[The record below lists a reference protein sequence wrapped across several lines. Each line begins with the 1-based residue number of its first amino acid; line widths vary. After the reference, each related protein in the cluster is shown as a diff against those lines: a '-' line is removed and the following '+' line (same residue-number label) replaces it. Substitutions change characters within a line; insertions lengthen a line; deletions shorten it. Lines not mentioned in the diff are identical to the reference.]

1 MATANMKVHKRR
13 SRRKI
18 AAVNFLSNISL
29 DGTHKD
35 TKYAMFN
42 RKHHRLKDESVEE
55 VNNVN
60 VNTAVSGKQ
69 ILDEELCDEDS
80 VDGTRSL
87 VPVDT
92 QSAGTQHV
100 VSVQIEV
107 IPSEGPSVPPEP
119 TLSMINVT
127 PTKRFARSGSY
138 SGEHERLA
146 RRNLMQPLNDSLG
159 LMQSDRQLDR
169 CRRSSSLSNESCDS
183 APRDGT
189 IRFMSPTDSKRLARK
204 GRLLLVSKRKIPI
217 AVCSTLPY
225 SRNKIQGRS
234 DEDILI
240 TSIKSAVEGQ
250 VPKGLHALVRVDDGQ
265 DISYSELLVASRDGP
280 LRRSMSEQVPLNI
293 PDTPL
298 ATVLKQHYQSW
309 GNCREFGR
317 SVSYDPT
324 HLHRSSVIASGLH
337 RVPEEEDDT
346 PYDPSALDDPELQS
360 GRYRNL
366 LRLTSYLTSV
376 IDYVKP
382 STLKKELNEK
392 FKEKFPNIQLTL
404 TKLRSL
410 KKELRRIAAV
420 KCGLDIWVVAQAY
433 VFFEKLILK
442 INKQNR
448 KLCAGA
454 CLMLSA
460 KLNDVKGDQLTK
472 LIENIEDGLRV
483 NRKELV
489 SFEFACLVSLK
500 LALHTSDQEIFPH
513 YQRLLYQ
520 S

>member
-1 MATANMKVHKRR
+1 MATANMKQHKRR

-42 RKHHRLKDESVEE
+42 RKFHRLKDENVEE
-55 VNNVN
+55 INNINVN
-60 VNTAVSGKQ
+60 KAVSGKQ
-69 ILDEELCDEDS
+69 ILDEELCDDES
-80 VDGTRSL
+80 VDGTRSV

-92 QSAGTQHV
+92 QSAGTQHI

-107 IPSEGPSVPPEP
+107 IPNDEPTVTPEP
-119 TLSMINVT
+119 LPSINVT
-127 PTKRFARSGSY
+127 PTKRFSRSGSY

-146 RRNLMQPLNDSLG
+146 RRRMIQPLNDSLG
-159 LMQSDRQLDR
+159 QMQSDRLDR
-169 CRRSSSLSNESCDS
+169 YRRSSSLSNESSDS
-183 APRDGT
+183 ANRDAS

-225 SRNKIQGRS
+225 SRTKIQGRS
-234 DEDILI
+234 EDDILI
-240 TSIKSAVEGQ
+240 TRTRHHSGTKSSAEGQ
-250 VPKGLHALVRVDDGQ
+250 IQLGLHALVRVDDGQ
-265 DISYSELLVASRDGP
+265 DISYCELLVASKEGL

-298 ATVLKQHYQSW
+298 CT
-309 GNCREFGR
+309 
-317 SVSYDPT
+317 
-324 HLHRSSVIASGLH
+324 
-337 RVPEEEDDT
+337 VPEEEVDI

-366 LRLTSYLTSV
+366 LRFTSYLTSV

-382 STLKKELNEK
+382 SSLKKELNEK

-410 KKELRRIAAV
+410 KRELRQIASV

-442 INKQNR
+442 LQINKQNR

-472 LIENIEDGLRV
+472 LIEHIEDDLRV

-500 LALHTSDQEIFPH
+500 FALHTSDQEIFPH

>member
-1 MATANMKVHKRR
+1 MATANMKLHKRR

-42 RKHHRLKDESVEE
+42 RKHHRLKDENVEDS
-55 VNNVN
+55 NNINVN
-60 VNTAVSGKQ
+60 KAVSGKQ
-69 ILDEELCDEDS
+69 IMDEDSCDEDS

-87 VPVDT
+87 VPVDM
-92 QSAGTQHV
+92 QSAGTQHI

-107 IPSEGPSVPPEP
+107 IPNDGPTVTPEPPPSV
-119 TLSMINVT
+119 NVT
-127 PTKRFARSGSY
+127 PTKRFSRSGSY
-138 SGEHERLA
+138 SGEHERIA
-146 RRNLMQPLNDSLG
+146 RRKMIQPLNDPLG
-159 LMQSDRQLDR
+159 QMQSDRLDR
-169 CRRSSSLSNESCDS
+169 YRRSSSLSNESSDS
-183 APRDGT
+183 AIKDGS

-204 GRLLLVSKRKIPI
+204 GR
-217 AVCSTLPY
+217 
-225 SRNKIQGRS
+225 S
-234 DEDILI
+234 DDDLLI
-240 TSIKSAVEGQ
+240 TRTRHHSGTKSSAEGQ
-250 VPKGLHALVRVDDGQ
+250 ITLGLHALVRVDDGQ
-265 DISYSELLVASRDGP
+265 DISYSELLVSSKEGP
-280 LRRSMSEQVPLNI
+280 LRRSLSEQVPLNI

-298 ATVLKQHYQSW
+298 ST
-309 GNCREFGR
+309 GREFGR

-324 HLHRSSVIASGLH
+324 HLHRSSVIASGLK
-337 RVPEEEDDT
+337 RVPEEEDDVS
-346 PYDPSALDDPELQS
+346 YDPSVLDDPELQS

-366 LRLTSYLTSV
+366 LRFTSYLTSV

-392 FKEKFPNIQLTL
+392 FKEKFPSIQLTL

-410 KKELRRIAAV
+410 KRELRQIASV

-472 LIENIEDGLRV
+472 LIENIEDDLRV

-500 LALHTSDQEIFPH
+500 FALHTSDQEIFPH

>member
-298 ATVLKQHYQSW
+298 ATV
-309 GNCREFGR
+309 
-317 SVSYDPT
+317 
-324 HLHRSSVIASGLH
+324 
-337 RVPEEEDDT
+337 PEEEDDT

-442 INKQNR
+442 LQINKQNR

>member
-309 GNCREFGR
+309 GN
-317 SVSYDPT
+317 
-324 HLHRSSVIASGLH
+324 L
-337 RVPEEEDDT
+337 PEEEDDT

-442 INKQNR
+442 LQINKQNR

>member
-298 ATVLKQHYQSW
+298 ATV
-309 GNCREFGR
+309 
-317 SVSYDPT
+317 
-324 HLHRSSVIASGLH
+324 
-337 RVPEEEDDT
+337 PEEEDDT

-404 TKLRSL
+404 TKLR
-410 KKELRRIAAV
+410 
-420 KCGLDIWVVAQAY
+420 
-433 VFFEKLILK
+433 
-442 INKQNR
+442 
-448 KLCAGA
+448 
-454 CLMLSA
+454 
-460 KLNDVKGDQLTK
+460 
-472 LIENIEDGLRV
+472 
-483 NRKELV
+483 RKELV

>member
-1 MATANMKVHKRR
+1 MATANMKQHKRR

-42 RKHHRLKDESVEE
+42 RKHHRLKDENVEE
-55 VNNVN
+55 INNVN
-60 VNTAVSGKQ
+60 VNKAVSGNN
-69 ILDEELCDEDS
+69 ILDEDLCDDES
-80 VDGTRSL
+80 VDGTRSV

-92 QSAGTQHV
+92 QSAGTQHI

-107 IPSEGPSVPPEP
+107 IPNDGPNVSPEAQP
-119 TLSMINVT
+119 QPSINIT
-127 PTKRFARSGSY
+127 PTKRFSRSGSY
-138 SGEHERLA
+138 SGEHERIA
-146 RRNLMQPLNDSLG
+146 RKRMIQPFNDSLG
-159 LMQSDRQLDR
+159 QMQCMCIVCWFAVIPIWAITCMRPLF
-169 CRRSSSLSNESCDS
+169 
-183 APRDGT
+183 PH
-189 IRFMSPTDSKRLARK
+189 
-204 GRLLLVSKRKIPI
+204 RLLLVSKRKIPI

-225 SRNKIQGRS
+225 SRTKLQGRS
-234 DEDILI
+234 EDDILV
-240 TSIKSAVEGQ
+240 TRTRHHSGTKSSAEGQ
-250 VPKGLHALVRVDDGQ
+250 IQLGLHALVRVDDGQ
-265 DISYSELLVASRDGP
+265 DISYSELLVSSKEGL

-298 ATVLKQHYQSW
+298 CTVQKKRFQSS
-309 GNCREFGR
+309 GNCRDFGR

-324 HLHRSSVIASGLH
+324 HLHRTSVISSGLQ
-337 RVPEEEDDT
+337 RVPEEEIDV

-366 LRLTSYLTSV
+366 LRFTSYLTSV

-382 STLKKELNEK
+382 SSLKKELNEK

-410 KKELRRIAAV
+410 KRELRQIASV

-442 INKQNR
+442 LQINKQNR

-472 LIENIEDGLRV
+472 LIEHIEDDLRV

-500 LALHTSDQEIFPH
+500 FALHTSDQEIFPH

>member
-1 MATANMKVHKRR
+1 MATANMKQHKRR

-42 RKHHRLKDESVEE
+42 RKFHRLKDENVEE
-55 VNNVN
+55 INNINVN
-60 VNTAVSGKQ
+60 KAVSGKQ
-69 ILDEELCDEDS
+69 ILDEELCDDES
-80 VDGTRSL
+80 VDGTRSV

-92 QSAGTQHV
+92 QSAGTQHI

-107 IPSEGPSVPPEP
+107 IPNDEPTVTPEP
-119 TLSMINVT
+119 LPSINVT
-127 PTKRFARSGSY
+127 PTKRFSRSGSY

-146 RRNLMQPLNDSLG
+146 RRRMIQPLNDSLG
-159 LMQSDRQLDR
+159 QMQSDRLDR
-169 CRRSSSLSNESCDS
+169 YRRSSSLSNESSDS
-183 APRDGT
+183 ANRDAS

-225 SRNKIQGRS
+225 SRTKIQGRS
-234 DEDILI
+234 EDDILI
-240 TSIKSAVEGQ
+240 TRTRHHSGTKSSAEGQ
-250 VPKGLHALVRVDDGQ
+250 IQLGLHALVRVDDGQ
-265 DISYSELLVASRDGP
+265 DISYCELLVASKEGL

-298 ATVLKQHYQSW
+298 CTVLNQQYQSW
-309 GNCREFGR
+309 GN
-317 SVSYDPT
+317 
-324 HLHRSSVIASGLH
+324 L
-337 RVPEEEDDT
+337 PEEEVDI

-366 LRLTSYLTSV
+366 LRFTSYLTSV

-382 STLKKELNEK
+382 SSLKKELNEK

-410 KKELRRIAAV
+410 KRELRQIASV

-442 INKQNR
+442 LQINKQNR

-472 LIENIEDGLRV
+472 LIEHIEDDLRV

-500 LALHTSDQEIFPH
+500 FALHTSDQEIFPH

>member
-1 MATANMKVHKRR
+1 MATANMKLHKRR

-42 RKHHRLKDESVEE
+42 RKHHRLKDENVEDS
-55 VNNVN
+55 NNINVN
-60 VNTAVSGKQ
+60 KAVSGKQ
-69 ILDEELCDEDS
+69 IMDEDSCDEDS

-87 VPVDT
+87 VPVDM
-92 QSAGTQHV
+92 QSAGTQHI

-107 IPSEGPSVPPEP
+107 IPNDGPTVTPEPPPSV
-119 TLSMINVT
+119 NVT
-127 PTKRFARSGSY
+127 PTKRFSRSGSY
-138 SGEHERLA
+138 SGEHERIA
-146 RRNLMQPLNDSLG
+146 RRKMIQPLNDPLG
-159 LMQSDRQLDR
+159 QMQSDRLDR
-169 CRRSSSLSNESCDS
+169 YRRSSSLSNESSDS
-183 APRDGT
+183 AIKDGS

-204 GRLLLVSKRKIPI
+204 GR
-217 AVCSTLPY
+217 
-225 SRNKIQGRS
+225 S
-234 DEDILI
+234 DDDLLI
-240 TSIKSAVEGQ
+240 TRTRHHSGTKSSAEGQ
-250 VPKGLHALVRVDDGQ
+250 ITLGLHALVRVDDGQ
-265 DISYSELLVASRDGP
+265 DISYSELLVSSKEGP
-280 LRRSMSEQVPLNI
+280 LRRSLSEQVPLNI

-298 ATVLKQHYQSW
+298 STAKQ
-309 GNCREFGR
+309 NE
-317 SVSYDPT
+317 
-324 HLHRSSVIASGLH
+324 
-337 RVPEEEDDT
+337 VPEEEDDVS
-346 PYDPSALDDPELQS
+346 YDPSVLDDPELQS

-366 LRLTSYLTSV
+366 LRFTSYLTSV

-392 FKEKFPNIQLTL
+392 FKEKFPSIQLTL

-410 KKELRRIAAV
+410 KRELRQIASV

-442 INKQNR
+442 LQINKQNR

-472 LIENIEDGLRV
+472 LIENIEDDLRV

-500 LALHTSDQEIFPH
+500 FALHTSDQEIFPH

>member
-1 MATANMKVHKRR
+1 MATANMKQHKRR

-42 RKHHRLKDESVEE
+42 RKFHRLKDENVEE
-55 VNNVN
+55 INNINVN
-60 VNTAVSGKQ
+60 KAVSGKQ
-69 ILDEELCDEDS
+69 ILDEELCDDES
-80 VDGTRSL
+80 VDGTRSV

-92 QSAGTQHV
+92 QSAGTQHI

-107 IPSEGPSVPPEP
+107 IPNDEPTVTPEP
-119 TLSMINVT
+119 LPSINVT
-127 PTKRFARSGSY
+127 PTKRFSRSGSY

-146 RRNLMQPLNDSLG
+146 RRRMIQPLNDSLG
-159 LMQSDRQLDR
+159 QMQSDRLDR
-169 CRRSSSLSNESCDS
+169 YRRSSSLSNESSDS
-183 APRDGT
+183 ANRDAS

-225 SRNKIQGRS
+225 SRTKIQGRS
-234 DEDILI
+234 EDDILI
-240 TSIKSAVEGQ
+240 TRTRHHSGTKSSAEGQ
-250 VPKGLHALVRVDDGQ
+250 IQLGLHALVRVDDGQ
-265 DISYSELLVASRDGP
+265 DISYCELLVASKEGL

-298 ATVLKQHYQSW
+298 CT
-309 GNCREFGR
+309 GREFGR

-324 HLHRSSVIASGLH
+324 HLHRSSVIASGLQ
-337 RVPEEEDDT
+337 RVPEEEVDI

-366 LRLTSYLTSV
+366 LRFTSYLTSV

-382 STLKKELNEK
+382 SSLKKELNEK

-410 KKELRRIAAV
+410 KRELRQIASV

-472 LIENIEDGLRV
+472 LIEHIEDDLRV

-500 LALHTSDQEIFPH
+500 FALHTSDQEIFPH